1 MKLKW
6 IKRIRNCYFFFFIWK
21 LIQSRCF
28 YEFLFSSSIVERR
41 VEKFLEKFN
50 QALDLRYAV
59 VENGKMGNK
68 EVLIRRE
75 IKEIV

>member
-28 YEFLFSSSIVERR
+28 YEFLYSSIVERK

-50 QALDLRYAV
+50 QALDLRYAA

>member
-1 MKLKW
+1 MNFCFRRL
-6 IKRIRNCYFFFFIWK
+6 WK
-21 LIQSRCF
+21 M
-28 YEFLFSSSIVERR
+28 
-41 VEKFLEKFN
+41 EKFLEKFN
-50 QALDLRYAV
+50 QALDLRYAA

>member
-1 MKLKW
+1 M
-6 IKRIRNCYFFFFIWK
+6 
-21 LIQSRCF
+21 
-28 YEFLFSSSIVERR
+28 
-41 VEKFLEKFN
+41 EKFLEKFN